1 MLAQHAVVARRL
13 LAGFLKRDPGILSRP
28 FPTHMFAFGQILLL
42 ESADDDDFHSIDFHQ
57 IYLDGTSTSRPL
69 QVLRKYASQTRRQL
83 PQITIYKP
91 CTFSQKLKPAYW
103 SSFLP
108 RTRALTK

>member
-42 ESADDDDFHSIDFHQ
+42 ESADDEEFHSIDFHQ
-57 IYLDGTSTSRPL
+57 IYLDIHKSTSTGSEKVCL
-69 QVLRKYASQTRRQL
+69 TNASST
-83 PQITIYKP
+83 
-91 CTFSQKLKPAYW
+91 
-103 SSFLP
+103 SSDYNL
-108 RTRALTK
+108 